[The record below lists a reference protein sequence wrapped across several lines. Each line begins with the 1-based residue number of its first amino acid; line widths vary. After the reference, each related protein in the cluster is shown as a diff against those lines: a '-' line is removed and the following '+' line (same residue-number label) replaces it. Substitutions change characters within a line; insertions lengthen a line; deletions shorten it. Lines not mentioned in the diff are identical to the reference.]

1 MALCNALSKNPAV
14 CTEQANPW
22 HARLLL
28 LLALQD
34 NGDFLPEHI
43 FALKHMEPIVR
54 PSMGQYGRARG
65 IAPITIVVGRAYQ
78 GVVSPDVRIIGLS
91 TS

>member
-1 MALCNALSKNPAV
+1 MALCNALNKNPAI
-14 CTEQANPW
+14 CNEQANPW
-22 HARLLL
+22 YARLLL

-43 FALKHMEPIVR
+43 FALKHMDPIVR
-54 PSMGQYGRARG
+54 PSMGRYGRARV
-65 IAPITIVVGRAYQ
+65 IAHITIVIVRAYQ